1 MVLPLRSASVLMP
14 EFFFTAAV
22 TLMTKYVGPNA
33 TCFWRSTLLVVDPH
47 SMSMVPFCSS
57 GMRLPEVT
65 GCRLT
70 LRFGI
75 LSSALTAST
84 TFMHRSIA

>member
-1 MVLPLRSASVLMP
+1 MP
-14 EFFFTAAV
+14 EFFLTAAV
-22 TLMTKYVGPNA
+22 TLITKYVGPKA
-33 TCFWRSTLLVVDPH
+33 TCFCRSTELVVEPH
-47 SMSMVPFCSS
+47 SMSIVPFCRS
-57 GMRLPEVT
+57 GMRFLEVT

-75 LSSALTAST
+75 LSSAFTAST